1 MDIVDELVGG
11 PNSWGKKQEEG
22 KGERKDEMKKGEK
35 ERKEQNEETGFSGT
49 DNIWIPIFSIIFLP
63 MLSFSLTN

>member
-1 MDIVDELVGG
+1 MNWWVVPIAGE
-11 PNSWGKKQEEG
+11 KKQEEG

-35 ERKEQNEETGFSGT
+35 ERKEQNEETGFSGG
-49 DNIWIPIFSIIFLP
+49 NIWIPIFSIIFLP